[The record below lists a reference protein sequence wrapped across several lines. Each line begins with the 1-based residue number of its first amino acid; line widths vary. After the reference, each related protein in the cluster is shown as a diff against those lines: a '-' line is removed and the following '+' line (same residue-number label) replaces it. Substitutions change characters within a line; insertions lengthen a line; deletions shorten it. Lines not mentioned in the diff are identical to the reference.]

1 MSAQPHRISVVIPTS
16 GRPSLAAVQVG
27 LSVQS
32 VVPQEICVIVDR
44 DRRGPGWARNRGMEQ
59 ASGDIIALLD
69 DDTVPPPDWIA
80 SMVSALDET
89 DADCAGGSFLET
101 DPLLNDV
108 RNTRPLPCERVLDGF
123 GLVGN
128 SGNLVL
134 RRSVVDAMRDRHG
147 HVFIESWGRYGSE
160 DWELIMRI
168 RGAGFR
174 LVYVPVHVSHLR
186 RVTVAGYFR
195 HQFFRG
201 IGVALLHQSIR
212 RHGPG
217 ASPQQS
223 ILWDPERSRAERLL
237 NVFKAKVLGPLN
249 AGAFRERKH
258 FLIHW
263 TAEKFQSLGYLWGT
277 IRHGR

>member
-16 GRPSLAAVQVG
+16 GRPSLAAVQEG
-27 LSVQS
+27 LSAQS
-32 VVPQEICVIVDR
+32 VVPQEICVIVDH
-44 DRRGPGWARNRGMEQ
+44 DRRGPGWARNRGIEQ
-59 ASGDIIALLD
+59 VSGDIIALLD
-69 DDTVPPPDWIA
+69 DDTVPPPDWLA
-80 SMVSALDET
+80 SMVAALDET
-89 DADCAGGSFLET
+89 GAECAGGSFLET

-108 RNTRPLPCERVLDGF
+108 RSTRPLPCERVLDGF

-134 RRSVVDAMRDRHG
+134 RRSVADAMRDRHG

-160 DWELIMRI
+160 DWELIMRV

-174 LVYVPVHVSHLR
+174 LVYVPVHVRHLR

-195 HQFFRG
+195 HQFYRG
-201 IGVALLHQSIR
+201 VGVALLHRSIR
-212 RHGPG
+212 RSGSG

-237 NVFKAKVLGPLN
+237 SVLKVKVFGPLN

-263 TAEKFQSLGYLWGT
+263 TAEKFQSLGYVWGM